1 MDINKWLEDASNE
14 LNRKNRNISNEFE
27 PLRQTNGWRHQH
39 AKFFSSGK
47 RAKRYKNVTELK
59 ENYLKRKWEESEND
73 IRIENSKIFIQKI
86 TFLQVKAYL

>member
-39 AKFFSSGK
+39 AKIFSSGK

-73 IRIENSKIFIQKI
+73 IRIGNSKILIQKI
-86 TFLQVKAYL
+86 TFLA